1 VSLAPALSSMRRT
14 AAAHLFALRGAA
26 VLAGYE
32 LSDIAGEIGVLYG
45 RASTG
50 QEARQWSAAIGLSFV
65 QLDLAGMGLRNVIG
79 VPVGVE
85 GSINAPNVG
94 IGVRGF
100 ANLNSVRSF
109 AGLALMLR
117 LGRLI

>member
-1 VSLAPALSSMRRT
+1 
-14 AAAHLFALRGAA
+14 
-26 VLAGYE
+26 
-32 LSDIAGEIGVLYG
+32 
-45 RASTG
+45 
-50 QEARQWSAAIGLSFV
+50 
-65 QLDLAGMGLRNVIG
+65 MGGRNVIG

-85 GSINAPNVG
+85 GSINAPNVD